1 MYYEFSR
8 DIFSFTLCYPP
19 RTERPYIVVTL
30 FSRAIQ
36 FIFISVVFGSIFI
49 LLATNADAIPVGDA
63 YETGQAEFQASPEFQ
78 PRNEIPPVFHP
89 SLHPGSNDEVN
100 EAHPIPDYIKKIS
113 KDQPY
118 SIYYQQLLEID
129 PVGQVQSKV
138 FNEQAFRSVQRIGV
152 LGFENKTADPFK
164 DEEAGHVVAEQ
175 VSKELQSMRDYFI
188 IPPLA
193 ANEDARIRIVTQVPS
208 NKTSQ
213 IESSHVENQPAI
225 PVLPNSN
232 NKVDAVMIG
241 AVTKYISSYR
251 NRSGKIKKS
260 LSSKVEFGS
269 FLVST
274 RTGQVLWGSRFIGV
288 QPTGLISSGSKWL
301 SRKQLSQRAMKEVLK
316 AFRKNSNGLK

>member
-1 MYYEFSR
+1 MKFLSR
-8 DIFSFTLCYPP
+8 
-19 RTERPYIVVTL
+19 IVKSTFL
-30 FSRAIQ
+30 AWACG
-36 FIFISVVFGSIFI
+36 SVA
-49 LLATNADAIPVGDA
+49 LLATNANAIPIGDA
-63 YETGQAEFQASPEFQ
+63 YETGQAEFQVSPEFN
-78 PRNEIPPVFHP
+78 PRNEAVSGLHS
-89 SLHPGSNDEVN
+89 SLHPGLNDKIN

-113 KDQPY
+113 QDQPFP
-118 SIYYQQLLEID
+118 IFYQQLLKIE
-129 PVGQVQSKV
+129 PVDQVQSKV
-138 FNEQAFRSVQRIGV
+138 FDKQAFRSIQRIGV

-175 VSKELQSMRDYFI
+175 VSEELQSMKNYLI

-193 ANEDARIRIVTQVPS
+193 ANEDARIRIITQAPS

-269 FLVST
+269 FLVSA

-288 QPTGLISSGSKWL
+288 QPTGLISSGSQWL
-301 SRKQLSQRAMKEVLK
+301 SKKKLSQKAMKEVLK
-316 AFRKNSNGLK
+316 AFRKDSNGLK

>member
-1 MYYEFSR
+1 MIFFSR
-8 DIFSFTLCYPP
+8 P
-19 RTERPYIVVTL
+19 
-30 FSRAIQ
+30 IQ
-36 FIFISVVFGSIFI
+36 FTFLTGVLGSVFI
-49 LLATNADAIPVGDA
+49 LLATNANAIPVGDA

-89 SLHPGSNDEVN
+89 SLHPGSNNEVN

-113 KDQPY
+113 KNQPY

-129 PVGQVQSKV
+129 PVDQVQSKI

-164 DEEAGHVVAEQ
+164 DEEAGHVVAKQ
-175 VSKELQSMRDYFI
+175 VSEELQSMRDYFI

-260 LSSKVEFGS
+260 LSGKVEFGS

-274 RTGQVLWGSRFIGV
+274 RTGQVLWGSRFIGA
-288 QPTGLISSGSKWL
+288 QHTGLISSNSKWL
-301 SRKQLSQRAMKEVLK
+301 SKKQLSQRAIKKILK
-316 AFRKNSNGLK
+316 AFRENSNSLK